1 MVCLCTV
8 LEKSIL
14 APYETH
20 RPVCLVRI
28 GIWNGQL
35 LDTGYIYIFALTL
48 MAVDRIQTVYFP
60 GITVNH
66 FLYASCVL
74 VCYSIEVHELL
85 IYSCNNIKMQGITSN
100 AGSEVQSSELLRSSA
115 RSKTGV
121 RNCWLSLFQMFTT
134 LLC

>member
-1 MVCLCTV
+1 
-8 LEKSIL
+8 
-14 APYETH
+14 
-20 RPVCLVRI
+20 
-28 GIWNGQL
+28 
-35 LDTGYIYIFALTL
+35 